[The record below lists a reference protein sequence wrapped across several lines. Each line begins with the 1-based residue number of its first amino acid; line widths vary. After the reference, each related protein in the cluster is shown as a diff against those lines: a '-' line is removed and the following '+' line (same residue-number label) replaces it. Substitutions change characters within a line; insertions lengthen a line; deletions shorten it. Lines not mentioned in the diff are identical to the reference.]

1 VAATCAPLAGTASE
15 GRPKLGSQ
23 SRRRRSWLAV
33 TVGLAT
39 IFATVAVTAAT
50 APPSSAATPG
60 IITTVAGGDAP
71 GPVPATD
78 VAMGASGEIAAGGG
92 NVYVPDDQF
101 HVIRAIA
108 TSGGSE
114 TVVAGNGTEGSL
126 GNGGPATEAELK
138 GPQGVAV
145 GGGDVV
151 IADTSNDAV
160 RITDASTGDLLT
172 VAGDGTAGYT
182 GDGGPCTSAELD
194 GPYGV
199 ALDSAGNIIIA
210 DTGNDAIRVVASST
224 GTYYGVAMTLGDIY
238 TVAGGHGAGYSG
250 DAGPATAATLDYP
263 EDVFADSLGD
273 IVIADTYNNAIRVV
287 AGTTGTIYGISM
299 TAGDIYTVAGGNG
312 AGSSGNQ
319 GPALAAQLS
328 SPQSVAL
335 DDAGDIIIADTGNNA
350 IRLVAAGNG
359 GGLTEGYIYTVAGVG
374 RTAGFSGDGGAATS
388 AELSSPEGVAVDGS
402 GNLVISD
409 FGNERVRVIAATTG
423 TFYGISMNAGDIYTI
438 AGNGFAGYSGD
449 GGAATQAEMR
459 YPSAVAVDSYGNY
472 VIAEPYDSAIRVTAN
487 STGTFYGVAM
497 TAGDVYTVAGD
508 GAPGYSGDGG
518 PATEAALDLPFG
530 VGMDGSGNIIIAD
543 TGNQRLRVIAK
554 STGTFYGQAMTAG
567 DIYTIA
573 GDGTIGGSGDGGPAT
588 SADFH
593 APWAVT
599 VDGSGNVVVADVGN
613 NAVRVVAE
621 ATGTFYGQAMTA
633 GDIYTIAGNGTEGYA
648 GDGGAAA
655 SAELDSPAGVGVDRS
670 GNILVGDTGNSVIRV
685 VAGTSSTFYG
695 QAMTAGDIYTIA
707 GNGAA
712 GYSGDGGP
720 ATAAELGAP
729 WGATVDGA
737 GNVLVTDPGNSRVRV
752 VAESTGTFYGQAMTT
767 GDIYTIAGDTYFG
780 YAGDGGP
787 ATSASLW
794 DDTGVAVDNA
804 GDVVI
809 ADFGNNRIRLVTGG
823 PVVPALSFGPLSVT
837 SWTVNQSGFPGT
849 IALSGGTGSYSLT
862 AQSGLPAGLTATL
875 AGSTISITGTPTQAG
890 TFASGS
896 LTVRDSTGATATDS
910 FSVTINNKATPTLV
924 TKPGATSVTLGKTAP
939 TLTDTATVSGG
950 SNPTGTVTF
959 TLYYDGGA
967 SPVYT
972 SPAVALNKGSAS
984 ASYTLPGTTVQVA
997 GTYQWDA
1004 TYSGDTNNNSVS
1016 DNNDQAE
1023 LVTVTAAGEF
1033 AFGAGWYTPSPSVGS
1048 TSFGFVVVP
1057 GPKSTYSGQ
1066 LNVVTAN
1073 RWWYQANVTSYGKT
1087 SKSEGL
1093 LAGTGSLYSWSSALN
1108 KGRGGWQLVA
1118 SGVTYKATANA
1129 GTNSSASFAIVVNYT
1144 ASGLPN
1150 SSSPITLA
1158 RGGITII

>member
-1 VAATCAPLAGTASE
+1 
-15 GRPKLGSQ
+15 
-23 SRRRRSWLAV
+23 
-33 TVGLAT
+33 
-39 IFATVAVTAAT
+39 
-50 APPSSAATPG
+50 
-60 IITTVAGGDAP
+60 
-71 GPVPATD
+71 
-78 VAMGASGEIAAGGG
+78 MGASGEIAAGGG

-685 VAGTSSTFYG
+685 VAGTSGTFYG

>member
-1 VAATCAPLAGTASE
+1 
-15 GRPKLGSQ
+15 
-23 SRRRRSWLAV
+23 
-33 TVGLAT
+33 
-39 IFATVAVTAAT
+39 
-50 APPSSAATPG
+50 
-60 IITTVAGGDAP
+60 
-71 GPVPATD
+71 
-78 VAMGASGEIAAGGG
+78 
-92 NVYVPDDQF
+92 
-101 HVIRAIA
+101 
-108 TSGGSE
+108 
-114 TVVAGNGTEGSL
+114 
-126 GNGGPATEAELK
+126 
-138 GPQGVAV
+138 
-145 GGGDVV
+145 
-151 IADTSNDAV
+151 
-160 RITDASTGDLLT
+160 
-172 VAGDGTAGYT
+172 
-182 GDGGPCTSAELD
+182 
-194 GPYGV
+194 
-199 ALDSAGNIIIA
+199 
-210 DTGNDAIRVVASST
+210 
-224 GTYYGVAMTLGDIY
+224 
-238 TVAGGHGAGYSG
+238 
-250 DAGPATAATLDYP
+250 
-263 EDVFADSLGD
+263 
-273 IVIADTYNNAIRVV
+273 
-287 AGTTGTIYGISM
+287 
-299 TAGDIYTVAGGNG
+299 
-312 AGSSGNQ
+312 
-319 GPALAAQLS
+319 
-328 SPQSVAL
+328 
-335 DDAGDIIIADTGNNA
+335 
-350 IRLVAAGNG
+350 
-359 GGLTEGYIYTVAGVG
+359 
-374 RTAGFSGDGGAATS
+374 
-388 AELSSPEGVAVDGS
+388 
-402 GNLVISD
+402 
-409 FGNERVRVIAATTG
+409 
-423 TFYGISMNAGDIYTI
+423 
-438 AGNGFAGYSGD
+438 
-449 GGAATQAEMR
+449 
-459 YPSAVAVDSYGNY
+459 
-472 VIAEPYDSAIRVTAN
+472 
-487 STGTFYGVAM
+487 
-497 TAGDVYTVAGD
+497 
-508 GAPGYSGDGG
+508 
-518 PATEAALDLPFG
+518 
-530 VGMDGSGNIIIAD
+530 
-543 TGNQRLRVIAK
+543 
-554 STGTFYGQAMTAG
+554 
-567 DIYTIA
+567 
-573 GDGTIGGSGDGGPAT
+573 
-588 SADFH
+588 
-593 APWAVT
+593 
-599 VDGSGNVVVADVGN
+599 
-613 NAVRVVAE
+613 
-621 ATGTFYGQAMTA
+621 MTA

-752 VAESTGTFYGQAMTT
+752 VAESTGTFYGQAMTA

>member
-1 VAATCAPLAGTASE
+1 
-15 GRPKLGSQ
+15 
-23 SRRRRSWLAV
+23 
-33 TVGLAT
+33 
-39 IFATVAVTAAT
+39 
-50 APPSSAATPG
+50 
-60 IITTVAGGDAP
+60 
-71 GPVPATD
+71 
-78 VAMGASGEIAAGGG
+78 MGASGEIAAGGG